1 MPIPTETVSNLRMIR
16 MEQGLTQQV
25 VADEIGCSKKQLG
38 EWEIG
43 DHSPSIRAVERWA
56 KALGY
61 ELDLHP
67 IGE

>member
-1 MPIPTETVSNLRMIR
+1 MPIPCETVSNLRMIR
-16 MEQGLTQQV
+16 MEKGLTQQQL
-25 VADEIGCSKKQLG
+25 ADEIETSKKQLG
-38 EWEIG
+38 EWELG

-67 IGE
+67 IRE